1 MKSRVI
7 FASLV
12 LGLGLVANQAT
23 AATTLSD
30 DSPAANKTANALLA
44 TGTQKQLASYME
56 RNFSRFAKK
65 SDWKGFF
72 GVVAQYSENPTGV
85 LSFTADEQNK
95 FNQSAAIVDR
105 RLARENS
112 AEAIAWKG
120 QATGVVRMINF
131 IWNVQANQ
139 SQLADNE

>member
-30 DSPAANKTANALLA
+30 DSPAANKMVNPLLA
-44 TGTQKQLASYME
+44 TGPQKQLASYME
-56 RNFSRFAKK
+56 RNFSRFTKK

-72 GVVAQYSENPTGV
+72 GVMSQYSENPVSV
-85 LSFTADEQNK
+85 LNFTADEQNK
-95 FNQSAAIVDR
+95 FNQSATAVGKK
-105 RLARENS
+105 LARENS
-112 AEAIAWKG
+112 AEATVWQE

-131 IWNVQANQ
+131 IWDVQANQ
-139 SQLADNE
+139 SQLVDAE